1 MVAVNNA
8 AAESEG
14 IAIRN
19 VAVNNLGRTVNSD
32 QTVVDGS
39 FSEVRDLSISVTSNG
54 VERIE
59 LRHLGRTISSVAGS
73 IDTTVQVP
81 LELSELAI
89 GSNRIVPV
97 AIYADG
103 AEVSGLAVEVN
114 VDPVVSMGTTPLSVA
129 ARTPGIQAEYFI
141 GQGGAT
147 LDESSFDG
155 APDLIVTHETLRLGT
170 NNQFE
175 TSLATDQID
184 DLAIRFAGNFEI
196 TGDEAGEYL
205 FTSWNTNDAV
215 TLLVDG
221 VEILSY
227 ETLPFE
233 FNDVDTSG
241 SIYLGAGQHRFEFLV
256 ANEGTDEPGFGID
269 LRVRGPNGVTSILD
283 QNFVYN

>member
-1 MVAVNNA
+1 M
-8 AAESEG
+8 
-14 IAIRN
+14 
-19 VAVNNLGRTVNSD
+19 
-32 QTVVDGS
+32 
-39 FSEVRDLSISVTSNG
+39 
-54 VERIE
+54 
-59 LRHLGRTISSVAGS
+59 
-73 IDTTVQVP
+73 
-81 LELSELAI
+81 
-89 GSNRIVPV
+89 PV

-114 VDPVVSMGTTPLSVA
+114 VDPVVSMGTTPISVA

-147 LDESSFDG
+147 LDG

-256 ANEGTDEPGFGID
+256 ANEGTDEPGFGVD

-283 QNFVYN
+283 QNFVYQ